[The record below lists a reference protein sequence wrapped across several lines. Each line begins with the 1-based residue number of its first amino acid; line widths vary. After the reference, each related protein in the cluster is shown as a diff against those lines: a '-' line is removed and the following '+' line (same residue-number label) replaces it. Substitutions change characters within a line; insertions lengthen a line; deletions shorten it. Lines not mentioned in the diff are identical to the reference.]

1 MDKRLSGSTPQA
13 GGADRRNDERRRHQ
27 RFPFN
32 ATADIVEPRSNTHIN
47 GRTSDLGQ
55 GGCYVDT
62 LSPFPAGTLVKIR
75 ISRESQSFEAEAKV
89 SYSVVGMGMGLA
101 FTAIQPE
108 HVKIFRSWIL
118 DLGGTLPAEVDV
130 PSKENKAAGGS
141 GELSEGHSRVLHE
154 LITVLMRRG
163 ILAEAEGK
171 EFLRKLTG

>member
-1 MDKRLSGSTPQA
+1 MDKRLPGSTPQA
-13 GGADRRNDERRRHQ
+13 RGAGRGSDERRRHQ

-62 LSPFPAGTLVKIR
+62 LSPLPAGTAVKIR
-75 ISRESQSFEAEAKV
+75 ISRETHFFEAEAKV

-101 FTAIQPE
+101 FTAVHQE
-108 HVKIFRSWIL
+108 HLKVFRSWIL
-118 DLGGTLPAEVDV
+118 ELSGQPPVEDDFLSPEEKVADGA
-130 PSKENKAAGGS
+130 
-141 GELSEGHSRVLHE
+141 GELTEGHARVLHE
-154 LITVLMRRG
+154 LITALMRRG

-171 EFLRKLTG
+171 EFLRKLKD

>member
-1 MDKRLSGSTPQA
+1 MDKRVPGSPQA
-13 GGADRRNDERRRHQ
+13 PGADRRSDERRRHQ

-62 LSPFPAGTLVKIR
+62 LSPFPAGTLVTIR
-75 ISRESQSFEAEAKV
+75 ISRENQSFEAAAKV

-101 FTAIQPE
+101 FTAVHQE
-108 HVKIFRSWIL
+108 HLKVFRSWIL
-118 DLGGTLPAEVDV
+118 ELSGKPPVEADG
-130 PSKENKAAGGS
+130 PSPENKAAGGS
-141 GELSEGHSRVLHE
+141 DELSEGHSRVLHE
-154 LITVLMRRG
+154 LITALMRRG

-171 EFLRKLTG
+171 EFLRKLKG

>member
-1 MDKRLSGSTPQA
+1 MDKRVPGSPHA
-13 GGADRRNDERRRHQ
+13 PGADRRNDERRRHQ

-75 ISRESQSFEAEAKV
+75 ISRESESFEAEAKV

-101 FTAIQPE
+101 FTAIQPQ
-108 HVKIFRSWIL
+108 HLKIFRKWIV
-118 DLGGTLPAEVDV
+118 DLGGTLPAEIGV
-130 PSKENKAAGGS
+130 PSPDHKEDGGS
-141 GELSEGHSRVLHE
+141 GELSEGNSRVLHE
-154 LITVLMRRG
+154 LITALMRRG

-171 EFLRKLTG
+171 EFLRKLKG

>member
-1 MDKRLSGSTPQA
+1 MDKRVLGSPQA
-13 GGADRRNDERRRHQ
+13 GGAGRRNDERRRHQ

-62 LSPFPAGTLVKIR
+62 LSPFPAGTLVKVR
-75 ISRESQSFEAEAKV
+75 ISRESQSFEAEATV
-89 SYSVVGMGMGLA
+89 TYSVVGMGMGLA
-101 FTAIQPE
+101 FTAIQPQ
-108 HVKIFRSWIL
+108 HLKIFRNWVL
-118 DLGGTLPAEVDV
+118 DLGGTLPDEVDV
-130 PSKENKAAGGS
+130 PSPENKAPGGA

-154 LITVLMRRG
+154 LITALMRRG

-171 EFLRKLTG
+171 EFLRKLKG

>member
-1 MDKRLSGSTPQA
+1 MDKRVPGSPQSP
-13 GGADRRNDERRRHQ
+13 GADRRNDERRRHQ

-62 LSPFPAGTLVKIR
+62 LSPLPAGTLVKIR
-75 ISRESQSFEAEAKV
+75 ISRENQSFEAEAKV

-101 FTAIQPE
+101 FTAVRPE
-108 HVKIFRSWIL
+108 HLKIFRSWIL

-130 PSKENKAAGGS
+130 PSPENKAAGGS

-154 LITVLMRRG
+154 LITALMRRG

-171 EFLRKLTG
+171 EFLRKLKG